1 MKKLMPHLLF
11 AALAA
16 TLVAADALSAG
27 DPAAGKA
34 KSTTCVACHGT
45 DGNSIAPNFPKIA
58 GQHEAYIVKQLN
70 EYKSGARVNG
80 VMQGMVAALSEQDIL
95 DLAAYYASQAGTIGQ
110 AAADKVELG
119 ETIYRAG
126 NADSGVSACIACHGP
141 TGNGNPMANFPS
153 LQGQHAMYTAEQLR
167 HFRSGQ
173 RANDAAAMMR
183 GVAGKMTDA
192 EIEAVA
198 EYIQGLN

>member
-1 MKKLMPHLLF
+1 MKKLMPHLLL

-16 TLVAADALSAG
+16 TLVSGNAIAAG
-27 DPAAGKA
+27 DAAAGKA
-34 KSTTCVACHGT
+34 KSATCVACHGA

-70 EYKSGARVNG
+70 EYKSGNRVNA
-80 VMQGMVAALSEQDIL
+80 VMQGMVATLNEQDIL
-95 DLAAYYASQAGTIGQ
+95 DLAAYYAAQTPTIGQ

-126 NADSGVSACIACHGP
+126 NAASGVSACIACHGP

-173 RANDAAAMMR
+173 RANDAGAMMR